1 MAQSDG
7 VVGLVVEIGSQHL
20 CHTMLVTAH
29 PRLSLFVQ
37 QCLAVY
43 LVVAE
48 DEAAAVV
55 AQVQQVVVVVWG
67 LGGGPSLVYNYSTGS
82 AAVAAAAAVQLAD
95 DLPLR
100 QLLQLL
106 CPMGP
111 VDPPR

>member
-1 MAQSDG
+1 MVLSG
-7 VVGLVVEIGSQHL
+7 GEVGPAVEIDSQHL

-67 LGGGPSLVYNYSTGS
+67 LGEGPNLVCSYSTGS
-82 AAVAAAAAVQLAD
+82 AAVAAAAVQLAD
-95 DLPLR
+95 DSLQQ

-106 CPMGP
+106 CPKGLA
-111 VDPPR
+111 DPPR